1 MANNGMSTILARI
14 AQARGVSPEVQAAP
28 PTRADEL
35 AEARAR
41 VAELE
46 QASAFGQ
53 FAEENAR
60 SSELQAAFARREQER
75 EEAVRLIGDFQRRE
89 AERAQTGKLVGEFQR
104 REKERELERFIPQR
118 SVQDLPRSER

>member
-14 AQARGVSPEVQAAP
+14 AAARGVSPEVQAAP
-28 PTRADEL
+28 PTPADEL

-41 VAELE
+41 VTELE
-46 QASAFGQ
+46 QGAAFGQ

-60 SSELQAAFARREQER
+60 ASELQAAFARREQER
-75 EEAVRLIGDFQRRE
+75 AEAVRLIGDFQRRE
-89 AERAQTGKLVGEFQR
+89 KERALTGKLVGDFQR
-104 REKERELERFIPQR
+104 REQERDLDRFIPQR